1 MSELPK
7 AVVIVLSARCPRAVV
22 SLGSGGAEGP
32 VNKDLGIRKAVVCEH
47 RKLGVCHTN
56 MTGFSVQ
63 TRVSL

>member
-32 VNKDLGIRKAVVCEH
+32 VNNDLGIRKAVVCE
-47 RKLGVCHTN
+47 RTESWVCVTPI
-56 MTGFSVQ
+56 
-63 TRVSL
+63 